1 MARRPTYSK
10 KSAKLQVEQLQ
21 RKCRYCKTHR
31 NAHGFDKHEDW
42 CKKTWMIQREL
53 QDSELRPHS
62 TTNQIQAE
70 AMSLISPKIYSSLR
84 DNNFMEGSSSMPME
98 VEYPSLDLHPQD
110 SVTVTV
116 PKCTDSIVTESQC
129 VIPVNVY
136 VKIYLVFYGQN
147 LSESNNPP
155 DFTLSQN
162 LPPTFHPWRSP
173 IIWPLQIY
181 LIVCHHFSILYKAAS
196 VAI

>member
-116 PKCTDSIVTESQC
+116 PSGMFTRSLDSSAYWQYCRLRCRLRTSFTRGIYQNYSPPAFSGSDSKNSRTECSE
-129 VIPVNVY
+129 
-136 VKIYLVFYGQN
+136 LG
-147 LSESNNPP
+147 LS
-155 DFTLSQN
+155 DQ
-162 LPPTFHPWRSP
+162 
-173 IIWPLQIY
+173 
-181 LIVCHHFSILYKAAS
+181 AS
-196 VAI
+196 TPYAST